1 MGCNC
6 KNKVN
11 AINEKYGDGGISD
24 KMEKNLLF
32 RLIAFISK
40 IFFGILCGVIIIGMA
55 IPMLLYVT
63 LCLMFGK
70 EAHFRIRDYSKFLN
84 KE

>member
-1 MGCNC
+1 MSCNC

-24 KMEKNLLF
+24 RMEKNPLF